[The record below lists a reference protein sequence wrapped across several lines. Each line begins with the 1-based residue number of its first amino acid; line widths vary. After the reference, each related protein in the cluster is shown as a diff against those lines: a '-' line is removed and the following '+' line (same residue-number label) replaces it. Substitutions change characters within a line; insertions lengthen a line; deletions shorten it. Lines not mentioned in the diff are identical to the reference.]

1 VSVINGL
8 IDLVIARHPTIR
20 SERRITLNAS

>member
-8 IDLVIARHPTIR
+8 IDRVIPRHLTIR
-20 SERRITLNAS
+20 SERRITPKAS

>member
-8 IDLVIARHPTIR
+8 TDQVIARYPTIR
-20 SERRITLNAS
+20 SERRITAKAS

>member
-8 IDLVIARHPTIR
+8 IDQVIARHPTIR
-20 SERRITLNAS
+20 SERRITPKAS

>member
-8 IDLVIARHPTIR
+8 IDQVIAGHATIR
-20 SERRITLNAS
+20 SERRITPKAS